1 MFNIDSLVMAKGDYS
16 SKWGGSRNGYEKGKK
31 DANDSMINKVIDIIG
46 KIADAFFEARK
57 KR

>member
-1 MFNIDSLVMAKGDYS
+1 MFNVNYLVMAKNDYS

-31 DANDSMINKVIDIIG
+31 DANDSMINKVIDIID
-46 KIADAFFEARK
+46 KIADAFIEAGK